1 MNLEDDIVP
10 VKNFVREAFAYVKIH
25 EDAHED
31 WSSLQ
36 FSNYLSIG
44 RFYRCRD
51 LPRLVDLILISYS
64 RMPVDF
70 IMHHFDVLE
79 MTDHFREFRHQPP
92 LLEHTGV
99 QSTIDVESIRAKVTR
114 KYEAFKKTNPSG
126 ASLSTNMTQ
135 WQNFSLEAAYHTGHG
150 NNLQITQPLANLENY
165 LSFLCF
171 LPSFSIVGS

>member
-10 VKNFVREAFAYVKIH
+10 VKNFVREAFAYVKIR

-51 LPRLVDLILISYS
+51 LSRLVDLILISYL

-99 QSTIDVESIRAKVTR
+99 KSTIGKSKFTSRWWR
-114 KYEAFKKTNPSG
+114 G
-126 ASLSTNMTQ
+126 
-135 WQNFSLEAAYHTGHG
+135 
-150 NNLQITQPLANLENY
+150 
-165 LSFLCF
+165 
-171 LPSFSIVGS
+171 

>member
-1 MNLEDDIVP
+1 MCQQNCTLTYNLTVLQADFFMNLEDDIVP
-10 VKNFVREAFAYVKIH
+10 VKNFVREAFAYVKIRD
-25 EDAHED
+25 DAHED

-51 LPRLVDLILISYS
+51 LTRLVDLILISYS

-126 ASLSTNMTQ
+126 ATLSTNMTQ
-135 WQNFSLEAAYHTGHG
+135 WQNFSLEAAYQTGHG
-150 NNLQITQPLANLENY
+150 K
-165 LSFLCF
+165 
-171 LPSFSIVGS
+171 